1 VTELPAEATDLLTTS
16 QKSATE
22 VHYTHLGHMSEKEVS
37 TSNKIACQTP
47 AVLRQAAYE
56 RRRGEHLHEN
66 AVFELEIAQECQEAS
81 TPGVRISGYMQQL
94 GIHPFHVLF
103 YSEERIAAHTAQCK
117 SALGVTVH
125 VDATG
130 SVVSCISGQKSTYY
144 YCVLLADSNLP
155 VLDILS
161 SCHETAWIYGM
172 LLSYNSFVRR
182 VNNGR
187 LVTRRYD
194 VTDFSYALMHAFIQA
209 FNEGTQLH
217 AGTDEQRD
225 VPVSV
230 PHTCCMSE

>member
-1 VTELPAEATDLLTTS
+1 VTELPAEASDLLTTS

-37 TSNKIACQTP
+37 ACNNTTCQTP

-66 AVFELEIAQECQEAS
+66 AVFGLEIAQECWEVS

-103 YSEERIAAHTAQCK
+103 DSEERVAAHTAQCM
-117 SALGVTVH
+117 SAPRATVH
-125 VDATG
+125 VDAKG

-155 VLDILS
+155 VLDNLS
-161 SCHETAWIYGM
+161 SCHETGWIHGM
-172 LLSYNSFVRR
+172 LLSYNS
-182 VNNGR
+182 
-187 LVTRRYD
+187 
-194 VTDFSYALMHAFIQA
+194 
-209 FNEGTQLH
+209 E
-217 AGTDEQRD
+217 
-225 VPVSV
+225 
-230 PHTCCMSE
+230 